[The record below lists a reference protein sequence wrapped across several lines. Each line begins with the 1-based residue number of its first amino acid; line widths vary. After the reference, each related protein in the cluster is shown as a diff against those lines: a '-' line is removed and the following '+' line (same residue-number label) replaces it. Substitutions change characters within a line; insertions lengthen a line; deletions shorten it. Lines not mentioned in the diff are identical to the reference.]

1 VRRRKADGFFWAVTS
16 AVCNLFHN
24 TSSKDPEGDKQMN
37 KWLNSSEVLSV
48 LPVSTV
54 FNISMAASRILS
66 RVNFHLVSASIT
78 KKMYM
83 EAL

>member
-1 VRRRKADGFFWAVTS
+1 MDFSGLLLQRSVTFS
-16 AVCNLFHN
+16 
-24 TSSKDPEGDKQMN
+24 TTRSSKDPEGDKQMN
-37 KWLNSSEVLSV
+37 KWLNSSEVLSA

>member
-1 VRRRKADGFFWAVTS
+1 MDFSVVLLQRSVTFS
-16 AVCNLFHN
+16 TAR
-24 TSSKDPEGDKQMN
+24 SSKDPEVDKQMN

-78 KKMYM
+78 KKMDM